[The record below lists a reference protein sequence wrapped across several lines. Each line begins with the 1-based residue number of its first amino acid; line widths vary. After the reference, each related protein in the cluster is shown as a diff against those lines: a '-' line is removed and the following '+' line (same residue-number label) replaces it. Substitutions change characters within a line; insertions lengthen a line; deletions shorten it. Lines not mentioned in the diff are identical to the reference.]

1 MAVGTGRSGACT
13 ALRDS
18 CPNTRLLWMHSS
30 AMGKRQD
37 LHSVDLQGYDGS
49 EVAPGFDEAP
59 EADAPGVAQEPSEP
73 AGEPGSE

>member
-1 MAVGTGRSGACT
+1 MLSF
-13 ALRDS
+13 
-18 CPNTRLLWMHSS
+18 

-37 LHSVDLQGYDGS
+37 LHSFDLQGYDGS

-73 AGEPGSE
+73 ASEPGSE